1 MNARTDRRYLIKGN
15 LEHNVKRL
23 LFSPANL
30 IMKGDDICHPLNER
44 LNGQKMSDERQT

>member
-1 MNARTDRRYLIKGN
+1 MKGN

-30 IMKGDDICHPLNER
+30 RMNGDDIYHLLNER
-44 LNGQKMSDERQT
+44 LNGQKLSDERQT

>member
-30 IMKGDDICHPLNER
+30 IMKGNDIYHLLNER
-44 LNGQKMSDERQT
+44 QNGQKLSDERQT